1 MKNLK
6 KILSAIL
13 CMMLAVSCLT
23 LTSCDLVDQLTGL
36 LGGTANDGPNN
47 GGGLTEDD
55 WFDSD
60 VFEDETE
67 DDNNTTGGGNTS
79 GGTEDEEE
87 DEVTMNGPGAVRF
100 EAEYAEWKKAA
111 DQEDFRIESPGHAS
125 NGQCVAYFRTGGQ
138 LIFKIY
144 SDKAEND
151 VQITVSAASA
161 VELWQNGQQAGIKPV
176 TAEQLAGSIVCNDV
190 ASTDIAGE
198 FAGSDNSNGMQWHN
212 FTTISATIDLVE
224 GWNTVIFTCTATNG
238 DNFSGLNVDYVELTT
253 TDAKLGWWPEF

>member
-1 MKNLK
+1 M
-6 KILSAIL
+6 
-13 CMMLAVSCLT
+13 
-23 LTSCDLVDQLTGL
+23 
-36 LGGTANDGPNN
+36 LGGNSGGTNN
-47 GGGLTEDD
+47 GGGLTDDD
-55 WFDSD
+55 WFDD
-60 VFEDETE
+60 DIFDDET
-67 DDNNTTGGGNTS
+67 DDDFNNDTNDDTNDDDDDD
-79 GGTEDEEE
+79 DEL
-87 DEVTMNGPGAVRF
+87 TMEGPGAIRF

-111 DQEDFRIESPGHAS
+111 DQEDFRIEGPGHAS

-151 VQITVSAASA
+151 VKITVSAASA

-190 ASTDIAGE
+190 ASTDIEGE

-212 FTTISATIDLVE
+212 FTTISATVDLVE

-253 TDAKLGWWPEF
+253 TDAKLGWWPIF